1 MNGRE
6 ANQYLTDHKEIVKAV
21 LTYPQ
26 LSTLDEDLL
35 QIIRVKLNSM
45 CGSKKKL
52 IGISDSIQRRDSDL
66 QQQCEDPMV
75 TDSLSADV
83 TVSDIVGSLDG
94 QDDWLCVHCSD
105 SAVSN
110 CIECTKC
117 HEWMHWSCENLTE
130 EIYKSHV
137 ENPDSEYIYLLCKN
151 DQLNEADDQT
161 LDCDNSTSKSQ
172 PVVVESEGQSLSLV
186 SHSEALAQSP
196 DVTLNRP
203 ESPTPHHQIEES
215 IVKEPST
222 IPAMNVLA
230 DNVALTQRRI
240 SQVQD
245 PDGCDRLSPGSSMCA
260 QIPVSPV
267 AEHPQVCVRHDDEHP
282 HVDTSRST
290 GSVAKPAPSACAEA
304 LSARLEDVTA
314 KEKRLASKDR
324 RLRELQK
331 KFSLKEIDLGDT
343 VDRMEYSKVFI
354 TQLENKIKEL
364 ESSNRILKLRV
375 LSATESVETA
385 SGNNAEDNHSQTSE

>member
-1 MNGRE
+1 
-6 ANQYLTDHKEIVKAV
+6 
-21 LTYPQ
+21 
-26 LSTLDEDLL
+26 
-35 QIIRVKLNSM
+35 
-45 CGSKKKL
+45 
-52 IGISDSIQRRDSDL
+52 
-66 QQQCEDPMV
+66 MV

-83 TVSDIVGSLDG
+83 TVSDIDGSLDG

-105 SAVSN
+105 SAASN

-117 HEWMHWSCENLTE
+117 HELMHWSCENLTE

-137 ENPDSEYIYLLCKN
+137 ENPDSEYICLLCKN

-161 LDCDNSTSKSQ
+161 LDCDNSTSNSK

-186 SHSEALAQSP
+186 SHSVALAQSP

-203 ESPTPHHQIEES
+203 ESPTPRHQIEES

-260 QIPVSPV
+260 QIPVSPKYV
-267 AEHPQVCVRHDDEHP
+267 
-282 HVDTSRST
+282 
-290 GSVAKPAPSACAEA
+290 
-304 LSARLEDVTA
+304 
-314 KEKRLASKDR
+314 
-324 RLRELQK
+324 
-331 KFSLKEIDLGDT
+331 
-343 VDRMEYSKVFI
+343 
-354 TQLENKIKEL
+354 
-364 ESSNRILKLRV
+364 
-375 LSATESVETA
+375 
-385 SGNNAEDNHSQTSE
+385 